1 MMMMS
6 TYIIHQM
13 KMKQLENLVSVE
25 AVEDDSELVMRF
37 PKPYCS
43 FSPDEVLI
51 SLNSVSFRWP
61 SETAASSSSASS
73 SSVVAVEEEEEKG
86 ASLFERVDLC
96 IRATSRI
103 VILGKNGCGKRKEEE
118 EEEDEVHCV
127 QWWML
132 HYHHHRRHCMH
143 LVSQS

>member
-1 MMMMS
+1 
-6 TYIIHQM
+6 M

-25 AVEDDSELVMRF
+25 AVEDDSELVMKF

-51 SLNSVSFRWP
+51 SLNNVSFHWP
-61 SETAASSSSASS
+61 SETAGP
-73 SSVVAVEEEEEKG
+73 EQG

-103 VILGKNGCGKRKEEE
+103 VILGKNGCGERSSSSSCC
-118 EEEDEVHCV
+118 CV
-127 QWWML
+127 DS
-132 HYHHHRRHCMH
+132 HHHRHCMY
-143 LVSQS
+143 LESQS